1 MFLLWFLLV
10 LLWCCCFIVIP
21 KKTGLVICFVRIFI
35 HIYTHVSMTDE
46 CETADD
52 DDDKRCDDDEYLNC
66 HLSIEL
72 RAGVNV
78 YLWCGS

>member
-1 MFLLWFLLV
+1 M
-10 LLWCCCFIVIP
+10 
-21 KKTGLVICFVRIFI
+21 
-35 HIYTHVSMTDE
+35 HVSMTDE
-46 CETADD
+46 RETADDDD